1 MKSSSRF
8 ILVCLFVLVLLASFL
23 LSPDSVLAAVVRQA
37 TMTATNTTVPTPTSQ
52 FGVVCPV
59 GTPIGWGTFTPSA
72 LWNLT
77 CSSCLTPTAY
87 PTNTFEPTITSTVGV
102 GTPTVTAFPT
112 ITPTPSASCN
122 EFTGQ
127 LITPIITMERNSL
140 VSEDLVCINY
150 GGLIHC
156 EGDIVTTDVDTFDG
170 YVWVQFDVENVTD
183 TTVYWSP
190 PISNYVD
197 VGGSHTDDELAGYA
211 GFTANQVHPI
221 GNTSVLCDTA
231 INTQMICTL
240 DSATHGFTFYLAYL
254 AGGGVGNNTTVSLD
268 FDMYVDPSC
277 SEPPTITP
285 TPTLY
290 VDDTFCG
297 SINDLPSFGWDLII
311 EDGPPNCDFGWD
323 EFTVGSYTV
332 PAVQIC
338 LQPVQV
344 GVITLFGVVYEM
356 GVFFLAAGAA
366 FFWRF
371 FRTV

>member
-8 ILVCLFVLVLLASFL
+8 ILVCLFVLVVLASFL

-87 PTNTFEPTITSTVGV
+87 PTNTAEPSVTPTYNGTGTPNPTITVTPTLVAVGTLQCNQVTAGIVCTEIDDYTIEFTGAVDYPPYTGGV
-102 GTPTVTAFPT
+102 GFQYFVTGSGFMNYVRFEVGDNDIVSRHFPT
-112 ITPTPSASCN
+112 TSEFVITLRERGIAHMNSIGYFPSNHHIETDTGVEEVPAGVYDFSFITSGGAQEIYYDVTTDTVNQYFWNALVVGGSGSGKLTVSSYPIGGTPTPSPTA
-122 EFTGQ
+122 
-127 LITPIITMERNSL
+127 TP
-140 VSEDLVCINY
+140 
-150 GGLIHC
+150 
-156 EGDIVTTDVDTFDG
+156 
-170 YVWVQFDVENVTD
+170 
-183 TTVYWSP
+183 
-190 PISNYVD
+190 YVD
-197 VGGSHTDDELAGYA
+197 E
-211 GFTANQVHPI
+211 
-221 GNTSVLCDTA
+221 
-231 INTQMICTL
+231 
-240 DSATHGFTFYLAYL
+240 
-254 AGGGVGNNTTVSLD
+254 
-268 FDMYVDPSC
+268 
-277 SEPPTITP
+277 
-285 TPTLY
+285 
-290 VDDTFCG
+290 TFCG